1 MTEAKFELT
10 ENWKA
15 FEAAAK
21 KLFQFSNDINEL
33 DKLNQTIKDLKEEL
47 KERDIE
53 IDKRETVEQAL
64 IDKFEKS
71 ASKWTK
77 ERERLESTLK
87 SVKEAHVAQ
96 DLIQVKNALKKAQ
109 AQQAREKEW
118 EKERTES
125 SALISG
131 YKEQLENCR
140 AELDR
145 MKQAIGLQ
153 EMNENL

>member
-10 ENWKA
+10 ENWKV

-33 DKLNQTIKDLKEEL
+33 DKLNQRIKDLEEEL
-47 KERDIE
+47 KQRDNE

-77 ERERLESTLK
+77 ERERLEGTLQ
-87 SVKEAHVAQ
+87 SVKETHAAQ
-96 DLIQVKNALKKAQ
+96 NLIQVKNALKKAQ
-109 AQQAREKEW
+109 AQQARDKEW

-125 SALISG
+125 SALVSG

-140 AELDR
+140 GELDR

-153 EMNENL
+153 EMNDNL